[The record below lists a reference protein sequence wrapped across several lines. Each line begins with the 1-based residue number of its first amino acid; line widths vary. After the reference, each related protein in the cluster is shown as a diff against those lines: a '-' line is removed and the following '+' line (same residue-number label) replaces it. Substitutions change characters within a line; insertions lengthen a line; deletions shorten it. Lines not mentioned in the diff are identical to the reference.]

1 MPYSAVLLKIWSDRM
16 RILFSFCLVFMIF
29 SCKKAER
36 IEVKKIT
43 PEFSITINENDDGHL
58 FIVQTN
64 LPDTTELLVTI
75 YDENEIVIL
84 AQDENSVINGISS
97 FGPFRNR
104 NDRLSGKFIFEITMP
119 VMFVQNEKVR
129 KILGENGENIES
141 PFIFE
146 EFDSVGLEQKFNI
159 EL

>member
-1 MPYSAVLLKIWSDRM
+1 MKI
-16 RILFSFCLVFMIF
+16 IFSICLVFVFF
-29 SCKKAER
+29 SCKKTEH

-64 LPDTTELLVTI
+64 LPDTTELLVTL
-75 YDENEIVIL
+75 YDEDGIDWL
-84 AQDENSVINGISS
+84 GQDKDDVKNGVSI
-97 FGPFRNR
+97 FGPFRNK
-104 NDRLSGKFIFEITMP
+104 NEKYSGKFIFEITMP

-141 PFIFE
+141 PFVFE